1 MINNI
6 NQPAFV
12 YQNRAIEEGKGHFLR
27 VKLEGVGMN
36 RYGLG
41 AKVTVAAGGQQQLL
55 EQMPARGYQ
64 SSVSPVLHFG
74 LGEAKMVDSLTV
86 TWPGGA
92 KQLLQNVPADT
103 VLVLR
108 EKDAR
113 GSRTVAYRPGPP
125 GPAFRPV
132 KPPLPFAHAQP
143 AVNDFKRQP
152 LLVNPLSFAGPC
164 LAKGDVNGDGRD
176 DLYAGG
182 GPGQAGVL
190 YLGGAGGTFTVRPTP
205 AFATDQESDDVDALF
220 FDANGDRFPDLYV
233 CSGGYH
239 GYAPDDARL
248 QDRLYRNDG
257 KGNFTKSPDALPA
270 MPVST
275 SCARAEDVNGDGHP
289 DLFVGGRVVPGR
301 YPETPRSYLLLN
313 DGTGRFRDATTALAP
328 GLAQA
333 GLVTDA
339 AWADLDGDGSNEL
352 VVVGEWMPVRVW
364 KKKDGKLAEAT
375 DAYFERPYRG
385 WWNKLLA
392 GDLDGDGKADL
403 LVGNLGFN
411 SQCKA
416 SVKEPAELYYKDFD
430 DNGAVD
436 PILCLYTG
444 GKSYPYVSRD
454 ELLDQI
460 SLMRTRFPD
469 YKSYAD
475 ATLKDIFTPEELKG
489 AARLSADHLAT
500 TFFQSTPGGK
510 FREGQLPP
518 EAQFAPVFAMTT
530 LDYNRDGRQDLL
542 LGGNVNQARLRLGNA
557 DANYGLL
564 LRGDG
569 RGNFVTVPQRQS
581 GLHLRGDVRCI
592 LNLDGNL
599 LFGLNGQ
606 PVAAYKPKHP

>member
-1 MINNI
+1 
-6 NQPAFV
+6 
-12 YQNRAIEEGKGHFLR
+12 E
-27 VKLEGVGMN
+27 
-36 RYGLG
+36 
-41 AKVTVAAGGQQQLL
+41 AA
-55 EQMPARGYQ
+55 
-64 SSVSPVLHFG
+64 V
-74 LGEAKMVDSLTV
+74 VDSLVV
-86 TWPGGA
+86 TWPGET
-92 KQLLQNVPADT
+92 KQLLRNLPADT

-108 EKDAR
+108 EEDAR
-113 GSRTVAYRPGPP
+113 GTKGSPYPP

-132 KPPLPFAHAQP
+132 PSPLPFAHAQP

-164 LAKGDVNGDGRD
+164 LVKGDVNGDGRA

-182 GPGQAGVL
+182 GPGQPGVL
-190 YLGGAGGTFTVRPTP
+190 YLGGAGGTFTARPTP
-205 AFATDQESDDVDALF
+205 AFQTDQESDDVDALF

-239 GYAPDDARL
+239 GYAPDDPRL
-248 QDRLYRNDG
+248 QDRLYLNDG
-257 KGNFTKSPDALPA
+257 KGNFTKSPNALPA

-301 YPETPRSYLLLN
+301 YPEMPRSYLLLN
-313 DGTGRFRDATTALAP
+313 DGKGRFRDATVALAP
-328 GLAQA
+328 GLERP

-339 AWADLDGDGSNEL
+339 AWADLDGDGGNEL
-352 VVVGEWMPVRVW
+352 VVVGEWMPVHVW
-364 KKKDGKLAEAT
+364 KKGNGKLTEAT
-375 DAYFERPYRG
+375 DAYFAKPYRG

-392 GDLDGDGKADL
+392 GDLNGDGKADL
-403 LVGNLGFN
+403 LVGNMGLN
-411 SQCKA
+411 TQCKA
-416 SVKEPAELYYKDFD
+416 SPQEPAELYYKDFD

-436 PILCLYTG
+436 PILCLYSG
-444 GKSYPYVSRD
+444 SKSYPYASRD

-469 YKSYAD
+469 YKRYAD

-500 TFFQSTPGGK
+500 TFFRSTPGGK
-510 FREGQLPP
+510 LQEAQLPP

-530 LDYNRDGRQDLL
+530 LDYNRDGHPDLL
-542 LGGNVNQARLRLGNA
+542 LGGNVNRARLRLGNA

-569 RGNFVTVPQRQS
+569 RGNFVAVPQRQS
-581 GLHLRGDVRCI
+581 GLQLRGDVRCI

-606 PVAAYKPKHP
+606 PVAAYKTKQP